1 MKGTGFKV
9 NILIRNLSL
18 QKLYQNPQSK
28 NNLLALERWLE
39 LWQMVEL
46 AKLFL
51 EKETTQAWMKTLTKP
66 HINEKHLRRFK
77 SQMSKGSINAALSFL
92 AIV

>member
-66 HINEKHLRRFK
+66 TYKWKTFEKIQK
-77 SQMSKGSINAALSFL
+77 SNVERKY
-92 AIV
+92 